1 MFDEL
6 FGRAEL
12 KERIETLEDERAELR
27 DRLEAEQERRKDA
40 VTDRQAAERRVN
52 ELEDRITQLRDRIDR
67 LEDGEQ
73 TLSYRRRE
81 QLTGRRIESVLDR
94 LTSLEG
100 QPESILTAVVV
111 DDHQIS
117 GELRDGFGER
127 AALVSRAAPC
137 LAVTDD
143 ARMVS
148 VAFDVPNPPEP
159 FARWG
164 DSVEID
170 RSWFEPTGR
179 FTLALVRSDLFAMGV
194 YEGRERTAF
203 HGFDSELKSN
213 HSKGGFSQSRFE
225 RIRDGQIDTHLGR
238 CQEALAERPDDAP
251 LFVVGERSVLGA
263 VSDAADATAAVD
275 ATGDPEQALEDAF
288 EDFWTVTLYGI

>member
-12 KERIETLEDERAELR
+12 KERIEALEDEKSQLSEQLDAER
-27 DRLEAEQERRKDA
+27 KRRKDA

-52 ELEDRITQLRDRIDR
+52 ELEDKITQLRDRIER
-67 LEDGEQ
+67 LEAGER
-73 TLSYRRRE
+73 SIEYRRRE
-81 QLTGRRIESVLDR
+81 QFSPARVEAVLDR
-94 LTSLEG
+94 LLSIEG
-100 QPESILTAVVV
+100 DEQSILTAVLA
-111 DDHQIS
+111 DDH
-117 GELRDGFGER
+117 GTPRALRDGFGER

-143 ARMVS
+143 AGMVS
-148 VAFDVPNPPEP
+148 VAVDVPNPPEP
-159 FARWG
+159 FARWS
-164 DSVEID
+164 DSVDIE
-170 RSWFEPTGR
+170 RSWFEPTGE

-194 YEGRERTAF
+194 YEGRKRTAF

-225 RIRDGQIDTHLGR
+225 RIRDGQIDTHLER
-238 CQEALAERPDDAP
+238 CQEALKERPADAP

-263 VSDAADATAAVD
+263 VADAADATAAVD
-275 ATGDPEQALEDAF
+275 ATGDPEPALDQAF
-288 EDFWTVTLYGI
+288 ESFWTVTVYGI

>member
-6 FGRAEL
+6 FGRAER
-12 KERIETLEDERAELR
+12 KERIEALEDEKSQLSEQLDAER
-27 DRLEAEQERRKDA
+27 KRRKDA

-52 ELEDRITQLRDRIDR
+52 ELEDKITQLRDRIER
-67 LEDGEQ
+67 LEAGER
-73 TLSYRRRE
+73 SIEYRRRE
-81 QLTGRRIESVLDR
+81 QFPPARVEAVLNRLLSIEGD
-94 LTSLEG
+94 E
-100 QPESILTAVVV
+100 QSILTAVLT
-111 DDHQIS
+111 DDH
-117 GELRDGFGER
+117 GAPRAVRDGFGER

-143 ARMVS
+143 AGMVS

-159 FARWG
+159 FAEWDDR
-164 DSVEID
+164 VEIE
-170 RSWFEPTGR
+170 RSWFEPTGK

-194 YEGRERTAF
+194 YEGRKRTAF

-225 RIRDGQIDTHLGR
+225 RIRDGQIDTHLER
-238 CQEALAERPDDAP
+238 CQEALTERPADAP

-263 VSDAADATAAVD
+263 VADAADATAAVD
-275 ATGDPEQALEDAF
+275 ATGDPEPALDQAF
-288 EDFWTVTLYGI
+288 ESFWTVTIYAI